1 MNHDRE
7 SRISLIVRSTAID
20 VNGHVNNAKYLEYIE
35 WGREAFYE
43 QAGLSYE
50 TLLAQGVITVSVNIN
65 INYRREAK
73 QNDELTVITR
83 PGRMGRSSFTM
94 EQTVIRERDDVLIAD
109 ASVTLVTVDAVTRAS
124 VPAPA
129 ALRRLFES

>member
-1 MNHDRE
+1 MTHNHE

-83 PGRMGRSSFTM
+83 PGRIGRSSFTM
-94 EQTVIRERDDVLIAD
+94 EQTMIRERDDVLIAD

-129 ALRRLFES
+129 ALRRLFEP

>member
-1 MNHDRE
+1 MTHAHE
-7 SRISLIVRSTAID
+7 SRVSLIVRSTAID

-50 TLLAQGVITVSVNIN
+50 TLLQQGVITVSVNIN

-83 PGRMGRSSFTM
+83 PGRIGRSSFTM
-94 EQTVIRERDDVLIAD
+94 EQTLLRERDDVLIAD
-109 ASVTLVTVDAVTRAS
+109 ASVTLVTVDAATRAS
-124 VPAPA
+124 VPVPA
-129 ALRRLFES
+129 TLRRLFVS

>member
-1 MNHDRE
+1 MTHAHE
-7 SRISLIVRSTAID
+7 SRVSLIVRSTAID

-50 TLLAQGVITVSVNIN
+50 TLLQQGVITVSVNIN

-83 PGRMGRSSFTM
+83 PGRIGRSSFTM
-94 EQTVIRERDDVLIAD
+94 EQTLLRERDDALIAD

-124 VPAPA
+124 VPVPA
-129 ALRRLFES
+129 TLQRLFVS

>member
-1 MNHDRE
+1 MTLDHE

-124 VPAPA
+124 APAPA

>member
-1 MNHDRE
+1 MTHTHE
-7 SRISLIVRSTAID
+7 SRVSLIVRSTAID

-50 TLLAQGVITVSVNIN
+50 TLLQQGVITVSVNIN

-83 PGRMGRSSFTM
+83 PGRIGRSSFTM
-94 EQTVIRERDDVLIAD
+94 EQTLLRERDDALIAD

-124 VPAPA
+124 VPVPA
-129 ALRRLFES
+129 SLQRLIVS

>member
-1 MNHDRE
+1 MTHAHE
-7 SRISLIVRSTAID
+7 SRVSLIVRSTAID

-50 TLLAQGVITVSVNIN
+50 TLLQQGVITVSVNIN

-83 PGRMGRSSFTM
+83 PGRIGRSSFTM
-94 EQTVIRERDDVLIAD
+94 EQTLLRERDDVLIAD

-124 VPAPA
+124 VPVPA
-129 ALRRLFES
+129 TLRRLFVS

>member
-1 MNHDRE
+1 MTHTNE
-7 SRISLIVRSTAID
+7 SRVSLIVRSTAID

-50 TLLAQGVITVSVNIN
+50 TLLQQGVITVSVNIN

-83 PGRMGRSSFTM
+83 PGCIGRSSFTM
-94 EQTVIRERDDVLIAD
+94 EQTLLRERDDALIAD

-124 VPAPA
+124 VPVPA
-129 ALRRLFES
+129 TLQRLFVS

>member
-1 MNHDRE
+1 MTLDHE

-83 PGRMGRSSFTM
+83 PGRIGRSSFTM

-124 VPAPA
+124 APAPA

>member
-1 MNHDRE
+1 MTHDRE

-43 QAGLSYE
+43 QSGLSYE

-124 VPAPA
+124 APAPA